1 MSIASA
7 FGQSAQLSSQK
18 VQRKEVLS
26 ALKIDS
32 ISVLR
37 RQQRKVD
44 SLSQLASNT
53 VGKSQEMLNSFEER
67 IMDKQEAARSK
78 VDSLFGKVHD
88 KLPIN
93 PTLNQSSIVSDKL
106 EGINRNT
113 EKLYAAGPK
122 VEELKENVGELNLGG
137 VEKLEQPQAVKEA
150 QLSTGLAPRES
161 FGALSKA
168 KKYTEGVVAL
178 KEGNLDKIGV
188 EEVLEQKVQSLAGVS
203 ALEAK
208 KATVAPQLEGYKNM
222 PDPFSPSE
230 SLVAPARQHAGGDSE
245 ALKNWNQRIPSVE
258 KLKDGDA
265 LKPARLRHSGGKE
278 TANHIKV
285 LAADYFTQ
293 QVGLSEQAW
302 ADKLKAAQDKLS
314 KWKKKFGGLASIND
328 IPARTGRGGN
338 PLKGKTFGERLII
351 GGNFQIY
358 KGKPFGLDI
367 SPQLAYK
374 LTPKFRMGVGGVFRT
389 SFGNNDIDL
398 TTPNQPTGQTGKPV
412 RSHGRERSAYGF
424 SGYLAHDVYKRFY
437 AHGEF
442 EKLHTRPQQAP
453 DEKTK
458 QPGNLHESAY
468 LGIGKTYHISNMVK
482 GNIMLLY
489 DVLNDKTNPYRR
501 PWNIRFG
508 FQLVKDKRDKE

>member
-1 MSIASA
+1 MRKMKFIPTGIKKALCMVIVLFMSIESI
-7 FGQSAQLSSQK
+7 FGQSEQPSAQK

-32 ISVLR
+32 LAVLR

-53 VGKSQEMLNSFEER
+53 VGKSEEMLDSFEEQ
-67 IMDKQEAARSK
+67 IIDKQEAARSK
-78 VDSLFGKVHD
+78 VDSLFEKVHD

-93 PTLNQSSIVSDKL
+93 PTLHQGSIVSGKL
-106 EGINRNT
+106 EDINRNT
-113 EKLYAAGPK
+113 EKLYTAGPK

-137 VEKLEQPQAVKEA
+137 VEKLEQLQVVKEA
-150 QLSTGLAPRES
+150 QLSTGLAPREN
-161 FGALSKA
+161 FGALSKT

-188 EEVLEQKVQSLAGVS
+188 ERAVEQKVQSLAGVS
-203 ALEAK
+203 ALAAK
-208 KATVAPQLEGYKNM
+208 KSTISPRLEGYKNGS
-222 PDPFSPSE
+222 DPLDEF
-230 SLVAPARQHAGGDSE
+230 GGMG
-245 ALKNWNQRIPSVE
+245 
-258 KLKDGDA
+258 KLKDDDA
-265 LKPARLRHSGGKE
+265 LQQQA
-278 TANHIKV
+278 TNHIKV
-285 LAADYFTQ
+285 MAADYLAQ
-293 QVGLSEQAW
+293 HS
-302 ADKLKAAQDKLS
+302 DKLKAAQDKLT
-314 KWKKKFGGLASIND
+314 KFKKKFDGLASIND
-328 IPARTGRGGN
+328 IPTRTGRGGN

-351 GGNFQIY
+351 GGNFQLY

-389 SFGNNDIDL
+389 SFGNDDIDP
-398 TTPNQPTGQTGKPV
+398 TTPNQPTSQTGKPV

-442 EKLHTRPQQAP
+442 EKLHTRPEPAP
-453 DEKTK
+453 DEASKR
-458 QPGNLHESAY
+458 PGNWHESAY
-468 LGIGKTYHISNMVK
+468 LGIGKTYHISNRVK